1 VSSRE
6 DDFKARMIDDITG
19 SPVIVTGT
27 PLMATLT
34 GGVFTKAAV
43 GREGITRNSASGA
56 FDANGYLKPCALVKQ
71 RGLVP
76 DGGIR
81 DGLAQDISAAQMV
94 EIYVYEDNG
103 YTNIDAALVRI
114 RDLFIGY
121 HFTSSFEVEWVNL
134 IDRERDEGALQ
145 GASMARIDFRVR
157 SIE

>member
-1 VSSRE
+1 MSRE
-6 DDFKARMIDDITG
+6 DDFKARIVDDVVG

-27 PLMATLT
+27 PIMATLT
-34 GGVFTKAAV
+34 GGVFTKAEV
-43 GREGITRNSASGA
+43 GRDGITRNSAPGA

-76 DGGIR
+76 DGAIR
-81 DGLAQDISAAQMV
+81 DGITQDVSAAQV
-94 EIYVYEDNG
+94 IEIFVYEDGG
-103 YTNIDAALVRI
+103 YTSIDAALARI
-114 RDLFIGY
+114 RDLFIGH